1 MANLHDNLKTN
12 MAAILNKAY
21 CLKIRHL
28 GPVVQK
34 PINANPG
41 LKINQGVYLQYLL
54 PTAVKRW
61 YSAQLYI
68 RSQSWKTRR
77 SNRNFHP
84 KVENMKQ
91 KFTLILD

>member
-41 LKINQGVYLQYLL
+41 
-54 PTAVKRW
+54 
-61 YSAQLYI
+61 
-68 RSQSWKTRR
+68 
-77 SNRNFHP
+77 
-84 KVENMKQ
+84 
-91 KFTLILD
+91 